1 MVEASKTNRATA
13 YRQYAC
19 EFLTW
24 RTMTDLLFGAVD
36 KYNWKQMKPWCQSIR
51 DTGFGGDVVL
61 LLYRGDIKEIVPA
74 AEKLGIIVI
83 QATHDN
89 MKKPIQHEIRGR
101 DTQCHQ
107 MRFFHLWQYLVA
119 GVPKNYRY
127 VVTTDVR
134 DVIFQ
139 RNPFEWLEANLD
151 PNRHQIVAPS
161 EGIQYSHE
169 PWGADNMSMGYG
181 PVVGPHVMTHEIFN
195 VGTIAAE
202 AGAMRDLALLL
213 FSMGEGRY
221 IPNDQSSFNLLVN
234 GCLLD
239 VVKTN
244 IHDPWACECGTTMD
258 PSKLPNFLPHLLGA
272 RPKTRA
278 DGLVYTA
285 SGELYY
291 MVHQWERVP
300 ELVKPITKRYDV

>member
-1 MVEASKTNRATA
+1 
-13 YRQYAC
+13 
-19 EFLTW
+19 
-24 RTMTDLLFGAVD
+24 MTDLLFGAAD
-36 KYNWKQMKPWCQSIR
+36 KYNWNQIKPWAQSIR
-51 DTGFGGDVVL
+51 DTGFDGDVVL
-61 LLYRGDIKEIVPA
+61 LLYRGDVDEIIPA
-74 AEKLGIIVI
+74 AIASEITVI

-89 MKKPIQHEIRGR
+89 TGQLIQHEVGGR

-107 MRFFHLWQYLVA
+107 MRFFHLWQYLIT
-119 GVPKNYRY
+119 GPPKKYRY
-127 VVTTDVR
+127 VVTTDTR

-161 EGIQYSHE
+161 EGLTYANE
-169 PWGADNMSMGYG
+169 PWGADNMNMGYG
-181 PVVGPHVMTHEIFN
+181 PMIGPHANHYEIFN
-195 VGTIAAE
+195 VGTIAGE
-202 AGAMRDLALLL
+202 AQAMRDLALLL
-213 FSMGEGRY
+213 YSMGEGRY

-244 IHDPWACECGTTMD
+244 MHDPWACECGTTMD
-258 PSKLPNFLPHLLGA
+258 PNKLPSFLPHLLGD
-272 RPKTRA
+272 RPKMRP
-278 DGLVYTA
+278 DGLVYTY

-300 ELVKPITKRYDV
+300 TLVQPISKRYGV